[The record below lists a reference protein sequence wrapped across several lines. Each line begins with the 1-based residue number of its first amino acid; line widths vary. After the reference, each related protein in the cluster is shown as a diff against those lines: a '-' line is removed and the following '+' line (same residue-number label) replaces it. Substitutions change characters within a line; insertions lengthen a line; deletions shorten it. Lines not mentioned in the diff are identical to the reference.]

1 MTGNG
6 SSKQSSRGRAGVR
19 RPRSGW
25 WLQVPAFVVAAAALA
40 WSAAAHSQACEAE
53 AVRESVTVAYAEGA
67 SARRVTFTPS
77 DDGTVR
83 ARDAADDRELWMYR
97 AREAAIATVQGSFM
111 TDLRVLRFDA
121 HRDGSVDISGGDRVW
136 LYFGIRRAGAAYY
149 ALDVT
154 DPTVPQLLWH
164 IGADQLPGAGESWSA
179 PTIARVRVG
188 GETQNGEHFVLIVG
202 GGYDSRM
209 NGTGNRVFMLDA
221 ATGHVLWVGGGP
233 GASGRDPVGP
243 AAPAPDLLPGQMRYP
258 IPARV
263 AAVDTDGDAF
273 TDRLYAADLGGQ
285 VWRFDIW
292 NGHGRSAL
300 VTGGVLASL
309 GSAAPATS
317 AAAASD
323 AVIPAPLPRGPDA
336 RRFFSAPDVALI
348 QRRNGNPYYNVAIGS
363 GEAATLGAADVAHDR
378 FYAIRDR
385 NALTPLTQ
393 PTYDSTAPILDAD
406 LVDITGAP
414 ANARVPADAQG
425 WKLDLPRATG
435 ASSGERV
442 LAESLTANGV
452 VLFTTFQPGAS
463 GCAADGTGYLYA
475 VKVDWAQPALDLNDD
490 GEISVDDLS
499 TELTTGGIPGE
510 LHIDFTTP
518 ASEDSGALELP
529 GAPPAEGDDAPQ
541 PQESTRCRAGNE
553 ALGHCVR
560 LDGLLRT
567 FWRRHSVN

>member
-1 MTGNG
+1 MTNKG
-6 SSKQSSRGRAGVR
+6 SGKHECPGHGGAR
-19 RPRSGW
+19 RPRSRCNA
-25 WLQVPAFVVAAAALA
+25 LVPALVMAMGLA
-40 WSAAAHSQACEAE
+40 WSVGAHSQVCEAE
-53 AVRESVTVAYAEGA
+53 ATRESVTVAYTEGE

-83 ARDAADDRELWMYR
+83 ATEVTDDRALWTYR
-97 AREAAIATVQGSFM
+97 AREAATATAPGSFM

-136 LYFGIRRAGAAYY
+136 LYFGIRRAGTAYY

-154 DPTVPQLLWH
+154 DPNVPRLLWH
-164 IGADQLPGAGESWSA
+164 VDANELPGAGEAWST
-179 PTIARVRVG
+179 PTLARVRVA

-209 NGTGNRVFMLDA
+209 NGTGNRLFMLDA
-221 ATGHVLWVGGGP
+221 ATGRVLWVAAG
-233 GASGRDPVGP
+233 SGP
-243 AAPAPDLLPGQMRYP
+243 ARTAGPAPDLSLSQMRYP

-292 NGHGRSAL
+292 NGHGRSTL

-309 GSAAPATS
+309 GSAASATPGS
-317 AAAASD
+317 GASD
-323 AVIPAPLPRGPDA
+323 ASVPAPLPTGSDA
-336 RRFFSAPDVALI
+336 RLFFSAPDVALI
-348 QRRNGNPYYNVAIGS
+348 QRRNGDPYYNVAIGS
-363 GEAATLGAADVAHDR
+363 GDASTLGAGATTHDR

-385 NALTPLTQ
+385 NVLAPLSQ
-393 PTYDSTAPILDAD
+393 PAYDSTAPILDAD

-414 ANARVPADAQG
+414 ASSRVPADAQG
-425 WKLDLPRATG
+425 WKLDLPRTRG
-435 ASSGERV
+435 GSSGERV

-452 VLFTTFQPGAS
+452 VLFATFQPGSS
-463 GCAADGTGYLYA
+463 GCAKDGTGHLYA

-490 GEISVDDLS
+490 GAITVDDLS
-499 TELTTGGIPGE
+499 MELTTAGIPGE
-510 LHIDFTTP
+510 LHIDLTVS
-518 ASEDSGALELP
+518 ANEGGAVLELP
-529 GAPPAEGDDAPQ
+529 GGPPTKDSDAPE

-553 ALGHCVR
+553 ALAHCVR